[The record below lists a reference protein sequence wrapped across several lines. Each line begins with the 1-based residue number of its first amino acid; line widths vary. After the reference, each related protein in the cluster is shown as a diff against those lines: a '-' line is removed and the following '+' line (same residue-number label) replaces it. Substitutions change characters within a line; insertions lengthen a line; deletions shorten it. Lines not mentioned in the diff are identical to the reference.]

1 MKKSLYKIFYVLIML
16 SACLSGWSEEYTIE
30 KLDEFKA
37 ELTKTYQEY
46 LETGITREVD
56 LYPIALARIQMA
68 FELYSDNPYSK
79 EAEAEFEIIQLLSEA
94 AKIQIIAAKNH
105 AANLEVQEEIEL
117 VLREINETVEQ
128 TNAIKQ
134 KLAREEAK
142 RIQQELE
149 ERRAEAEKRFYELKN
164 EFINVKKD
172 ARGMI
177 ISMSYVLFAVGK
189 TTLSN
194 ELKIS
199 LAKVAGILLV
209 YRDSQIK
216 VEGHTDNTG
225 TAELNQTLSEQRA
238 RNVME
243 FLIEIGVE
251 KLRLSS
257 SGYGMSRPDA
267 SNDTVEGRKINRRVD
282 IIVSDF

>member
-1 MKKSLYKIFYVLIML
+1 MKSFLLRLIYLIILL
-16 SACLSGWSEEYTIE
+16 SACISGWSEEYTIE
-30 KLDEFKA
+30 KLDKFRI
-37 ELTKTYQEY
+37 ELTKTYKEY
-46 LETGITREVD
+46 LETGISREVD

-68 FELYSDNPYSK
+68 FELYSDDPHNK
-79 EAEAEFEIIQLLSEA
+79 EAEAEFEMIQLLSEA
-94 AKIQIIAAKNH
+94 AKIQMIAAKNH
-105 AANLEVQEEIEL
+105 ATNLEVQEEIEV
-117 VLREINETVEQ
+117 VLREINEAVEE
-128 TNAIKQ
+128 TNTIKQ
-134 KLAREEAK
+134 KLAQEEAK

-149 ERRAEAEKRFYELKN
+149 ERRNEAEKRFYELNN

-172 ARGMI
+172 ARGTI
-177 ISMSYVLFAVGK
+177 ISMSYVLFDVGT

-251 KLRLSS
+251 RLRLSS

-267 SNDTVEGRKINRRVD
+267 SNETEEGRKINRRVD

>member
-1 MKKSLYKIFYVLIML
+1 MKKSLYQIVYILIML
-16 SACLSGWSEEYTIE
+16 SACVFGWSEEFTIE
-30 KLDEFKA
+30 KLDEFKT
-37 ELTKTYQEY
+37 ELTKTYHEY

-68 FELYSDNPYSK
+68 FELYSDNPHSK

-94 AKIQIIAAKNH
+94 AKIQMIAAKNH

-128 TNAIKQ
+128 TNVIRQ

-172 ARGMI
+172 ARGTI

-216 VEGHTDNTG
+216 IEGHTDNTG

-267 SNDTVEGRKINRRVD
+267 SNDTIEGRKINRRVD

>member
-1 MKKSLYKIFYVLIML
+1 MKKSLYKIVYILIML
-16 SACLSGWSEEYTIE
+16 SACISGWSEEYSIE

-68 FELYSDNPYSK
+68 FELYSDNPHSK

-94 AKIQIIAAKNH
+94 AKIQMIAAKNH

-128 TNAIKQ
+128 TNVIRQ

-172 ARGMI
+172 ARGTI

-251 KLRLSS
+251 RLRLRS
-257 SGYGMSRPDA
+257 SGYGMTRPDA
-267 SNDTVEGRKINRRVD
+267 SNETEEGRKINRRVD

>member
-1 MKKSLYKIFYVLIML
+1 MKKSLYKIVYILIML
-16 SACLSGWSEEYTIE
+16 SACITGWSEEFTLE

-37 ELTKTYQEY
+37 ELTTTYQEY

-68 FELYSDNPYSK
+68 FELYSDNPKSK
-79 EAEAEFEIIQLLSEA
+79 EAEAEFEMIQLLSEA
-94 AKIQIIAAKNH
+94 AKIQMIAAKNH
-105 AANLEVQEEIEL
+105 AANLEIQEEIEL

-128 TNAIKQ
+128 TSAIKQ
-134 KLAREEAK
+134 KIAREEAK

-149 ERRAEAEKRFYELKN
+149 ERRAEAEKRFYELRN

-172 ARGMI
+172 ARGTI

-189 TTLSN
+189 TSLSN
-194 ELKIS
+194 ELKVS

-238 RNVME
+238 RNVMN
-243 FLIEIGVE
+243 FLTEIGVE

-257 SGYGMSRPDA
+257 SGYGMGRPDA
-267 SNDTVEGRKINRRVD
+267 SNETEEGRKINRRVD

>member
-1 MKKSLYKIFYVLIML
+1 MKRPLYKIVYILIIV
-16 SACLSGWSEEYTIE
+16 SACISSWSEEYTIE
-30 KLDEFKA
+30 KFDEFKA

-68 FELYSDNPYSK
+68 VELYSDNPNSK
-79 EAEAEFEIIQLLSEA
+79 EAEAEFEMIQLLSEA
-94 AKIQIIAAKNH
+94 AKIQMIAAKNH
-105 AANLEVQEEIEL
+105 ATNLEIQEEIEL
-117 VLREINETVEQ
+117 VLREINETVEE
-128 TNAIKQ
+128 TNTIKQ

-149 ERRAEAEKRFYELKN
+149 ERRTEAERKFYDLKN

-172 ARGMI
+172 ARGTI
-177 ISMSYVLFAVGK
+177 ISMSYVLFDVGK

-199 LAKVAGILLV
+199 LAKIAGILLV

-216 VEGHTDNTG
+216 IEGHTDNTG

-238 RNVME
+238 SNVME
-243 FLIEIGVE
+243 FLVEIGVE
-251 KLRLSS
+251 RLRLSS
-257 SGYGMSRPDA
+257 SGFGMSRPDA
-267 SNDTVEGRKINRRVD
+267 SNETEEGRKINRRVD